1 MILHKHTA
9 FTFDKKSHSH
19 SRQWK
24 TKRCSG
30 GCRRDS
36 DSASSTSTP
45 PPWSSSAVTVPCRI
59 YPLRFC
65 LSKPNRPSSPTPTQ
79 CLIRAARHPNLQSSK
94 PPNLQPPIVTAHSHR
109 AIPQLPTSPPSD
121 PSPKDYKPSSPPP
134 APPAQRTNTPA
145 LPCGHVP
152 SLDLGL
158 EITRPLAV
166 TFESSW
172 W

>member
-36 DSASSTSTP
+36 DSASSTP

-79 CLIRAARHPNLQSSK
+79 CLIRAARHPNLQPSNHSNLITSS
-94 PPNLQPPIVTAHSHR
+94 L
-109 AIPQLPTSPPSD
+109 
-121 PSPKDYKPSSPPP
+121 PSSHPTTTYLP
-134 APPAQRTNTPA
+134 AIRSLTQRLYTLLTTSSA
-145 LPCGHVP
+145 PC
-152 SLDLGL
+152 SEDQNSCFTRR
-158 EITRPLAV
+158 TRPVSGSLTGNMSV
-166 TFESSW
+166 PGCDF
-172 W
+172 